1 MAFPSVKDI
10 RFTEYSYS
18 MLLAVLASYK
28 SMMKHLESVM
38 DAEGKGLVEKWLD
51 QDTVHIA
58 TVLCNALC
66 VYKRFQKL
74 IQGDQITIFD
84 LQSLCDHCIIIIIK
98 NVKIRVTLS

>member
-1 MAFPSVKDI
+1 MTNSKKISKFTFDHLFVILYISIRSEHIRLSSSDQRPSI
-10 RFTEYSYS
+10 CS
-18 MLLAVLASYK
+18 LL
-28 SMMKHLESVM
+28 
-38 DAEGKGLVEKWLD
+38 WLD

-84 LQSLCDHCIIIIIK
+84 LQSLCDHCIIIIIIIK